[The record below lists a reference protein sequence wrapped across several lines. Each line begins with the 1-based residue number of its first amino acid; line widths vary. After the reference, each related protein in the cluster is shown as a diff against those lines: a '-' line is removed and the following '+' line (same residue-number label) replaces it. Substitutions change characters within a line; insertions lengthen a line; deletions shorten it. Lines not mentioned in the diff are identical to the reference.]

1 MMVDEAL
8 IADVKISGLRPMQQ
22 KRTRELVVRLVTEGL
37 ALLEVHDFDSLSIET
52 LCQRCDTTIGS
63 FYARF
68 ESKEAFVDALQRI
81 VVEDVRRGLVATYA
95 SDRVPRD
102 TLGHFL
108 MWMCKGGILWI
119 REHEGLVR
127 ASLRRASL
135 DRRSWTP
142 MRELGR
148 FRVEQA
154 LPHVLRLATGKPG
167 SDLEARVR
175 LAFQMLY
182 GTLNTMVLIN
192 PGPLS
197 LHDPAT
203 PRVLAEAMARLIEG

>member
-1 MMVDEAL
+1 MVDEAL
-8 IADVKISGLRPMQQ
+8 IAEVKIAGLRPTQQ
-22 KRTRELVVRLVTEGL
+22 KRTRELLVRLVKEGL
-37 ALLEVHDFDSLSIET
+37 ALLAVHDFDSLSIET
-52 LCQRCDTTIGS
+52 LCERCDTTIGS

-68 ESKEAFVDALQRI
+68 ESKETFVDALQRI
-81 VVEDVRRGLVATYA
+81 VVEDVRRSLVATYA
-95 SDRVPRD
+95 SDRVPQD
-102 TLGHFL
+102 TLRHFL
-108 MWMCKGGILWI
+108 MWTCKGGILWI
-119 REHEGLVR
+119 REYEGLVR
-127 ASLRRASL
+127 ASLRRASI

-167 SDLEARVR
+167 PDLESRVR

-203 PRVLAEAMARLIEG
+203 PRVLAEAMVRLIEG